1 MKEKVIIG
9 ERIGIKTILAGY
21 VEWSI
26 FGLMGAVGFYNLVG
40 RYFISDSRVNLLVSL
55 IIFIVVVLLVTPL
68 FGANEYLEFSNEKVC
83 HYRAGCYLQKWYRAI
98 MIIMKKPDLCNL
110 EIKTSEIYSVQL
122 SYVRFTMLYGQAGYQ
137 LKMTFLLKDGSLFSV
152 LPAGIDDMKKGRFEQ
167 AFSLLE
173 ENGVTIVDKFNL
185 RSVLNDKNSFYL
197 HIKEIEDLE
206 KC

>member
-83 HYRAGCYLQKWYRAI
+83 HYRAI

-110 EIKTSEIYSVQL
+110 EIKTSEVYSVQL

-197 HIKEIEDLE
+197 HIKEIEDLK

>member
-1 MKEKVIIG
+1 
-9 ERIGIKTILAGY
+9 
-21 VEWSI
+21 
-26 FGLMGAVGFYNLVG
+26 
-40 RYFISDSRVNLLVSL
+40 
-55 IIFIVVVLLVTPL
+55 
-68 FGANEYLEFSNEKVC
+68 
-83 HYRAGCYLQKWYRAI
+83 
-98 MIIMKKPDLCNL
+98 MIIMKKSDLCNL

-152 LPAGIDDMKKGRFEQ
+152 LPAGINDMKKGRFEQ

-197 HIKEIEDLE
+197 HIKEIEDLK

>member
-83 HYRAGCYLQKWYRAI
+83 HYRAGSYLQKWYRAI

-173 ENGVTIVDKFNL
+173 ENGITIPIGKKFQQ
-185 RSVLNDKNSFYL
+185 V
-197 HIKEIEDLE
+197 IKDL
-206 KC
+206 

>member
-1 MKEKVIIG
+1 MREKVIIG

-26 FGLMGAVGFYNLVG
+26 FGLMGAIGFYNLVG
-40 RYFISDSRVNLLVSL
+40 CYFISDSRVNMLVSL
-55 IIFIVVVLLVTPL
+55 IIFIVVVLLATPL

-83 HYRAGCYLQKWYRAI
+83 YYRASSYLQKWYRAI
-98 MIIMKKPDLCNL
+98 MIIMKKTDLYNL

-122 SYVRFTMLYGQAGYQ
+122 SYERFTMLYGQVGYK
-137 LKMTFLLKDGSLFSV
+137 LKMTFLLKDGSLFTV
-152 LPAGIDDMKKGRFEQ
+152 LPAGIDDMKAGRFEQ
-167 AFSLLE
+167 AFSLLD
-173 ENGVTIVDKFNL
+173 ENRITIVDKFNL

-197 HIKEIEDLE
+197 HIKEIEDLK